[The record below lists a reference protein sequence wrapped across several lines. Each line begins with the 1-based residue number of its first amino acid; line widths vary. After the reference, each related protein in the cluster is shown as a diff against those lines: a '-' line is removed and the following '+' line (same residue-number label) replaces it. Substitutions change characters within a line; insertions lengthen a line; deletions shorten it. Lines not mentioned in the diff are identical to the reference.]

1 MLNVTAIGITVEYG
15 YAGSGHYGWVATL
28 HWQDDKF
35 CQKGAVEGK
44 ICTRYFEKSL
54 GSAIDC
60 VIEVAEQFGIPLFSK
75 FSLFYE
81 NDGEGVEVAPPKG
94 WRKALCQE
102 AQKRGWRTYPRQDG
116 GPGE

>member
-15 YAGSGHYGWVATL
+15 YSGQYGWVATL

-35 CQKGAVEGK
+35 CQEGAVEGK

-81 NDGEGVEVAPPKG
+81 NDGEGVEVAPPSN
-94 WRKALCQE
+94 WREILYQE